1 MAGKRAWSVEKRE
14 RIGVRG
20 SFTGSLTADN
30 ALKRDQ
36 LLAVFTVS
44 VDSWFRN
51 PSLA

>member
-20 SFTGSLTADN
+20 SFTGSLTADH
-30 ALKRDQ
+30 ALKREQ
-36 LLAVFTVS
+36 LLAVFSVS
-44 VDSWFRN
+44 MECWFRN